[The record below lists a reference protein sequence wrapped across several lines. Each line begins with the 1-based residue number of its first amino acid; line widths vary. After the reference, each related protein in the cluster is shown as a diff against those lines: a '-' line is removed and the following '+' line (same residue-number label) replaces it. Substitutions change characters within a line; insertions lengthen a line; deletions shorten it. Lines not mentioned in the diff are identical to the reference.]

1 MFGKHFELLR
11 NGNIRMQVFSTQFY
25 DYIAQV
31 TDLCKIRDL
40 LTLAIF
46 KPRKALFFL
55 AVLLFSAK
63 LPNGMFL
70 DSRTSPKVL
79 CPPNAAG
86 RKIQKLLNITEK
98 K

>member
-46 KPRKALFFL
+46 KPRKAFFFL
-55 AVLLFSAK
+55 TVLLFSAK
-63 LPNGMFL
+63 LPNRMFL
-70 DSRTSPKVL
+70 DSRTSPKVP
-79 CPPNAAG
+79 CTHNVAG
-86 RKIQKLLNITEK
+86 RKIQKLPNITEK
-98 K
+98 